1 MDRLQNIE
9 TFVRVAQ
16 AQSFTEAARQ
26 LRVSRSVVTARIK
39 HLEEHVGAPL
49 FHRSTRMVRLTETGQ
64 LFLRESAEL
73 VAQANDLVEQMRG
86 SHEAPTGTL
95 RLHALT
101 GLVLG
106 HLPSLLDA
114 FQQRFP
120 DIKIELSV
128 SDTIVDPT
136 SAGVDCSLQIFSSTA
151 TDIIAKHLFPVR
163 RILCAS
169 PAYLAKHGAPKDPR
183 DLHGHRLGL
192 YSRYPTR
199 DRWVFHRAGGAG
211 GEVTVYLS
219 AHLFTNSVHLLREY
233 ALEHAALVCVPTLVA
248 APALLDGSLRLVLP
262 DYQLS
267 SFWLSA
273 VYARTS
279 RNAFKLRLF
288 LDHLQDSF
296 TATPPWDAALIE
308 RGLLPADPLTE

>member
-39 HLEEHVGAPL
+39 QLEDHVGSPL

-64 LFLRESAEL
+64 LFLRESTEL
-73 VAQANDLVEQMRG
+73 VAQANALVEQMRESG
-86 SHEAPTGTL
+86 ESPSGTL

-106 HLPSLLDA
+106 HLPTLLKD
-114 FQQRFP
+114 FQLRYP
-120 DIKIELSV
+120 DIQIELSV
-128 SDTIVDPT
+128 SDAIVDPT
-136 SAGVDCSLQIFSSTA
+136 TAGVDCALQIFSSTA
-151 TDIIAKHLFPVR
+151 TDIISKHLFPVR
-163 RILCAS
+163 RVLCAS
-169 PAYLAKHGAPKDPR
+169 PAYLAKHGVPKDPR

-192 YSRYPTR
+192 YSRYPSR
-199 DRWVFHRAGGAG
+199 DRWVFHHKGQDT
-211 GEVTVYLS
+211 TVYL
-219 AHLFTNSVHLLREY
+219 AADLFTNSVHLLREY
-233 ALEHAALVCVPTLVA
+233 ALEDAALVCVPTLVA
-248 APALLDGSLRLVLP
+248 APALLDGSLQLVLC
-262 DYQLS
+262 DHQLS
-267 SFWLSA
+267 AFWLSA

-296 TATPPWDAALIE
+296 STVPPWDASLIS
-308 RGLLPADPLTE
+308 RGLLQEDVRIE

>member
-101 GLVLG
+101 GL
-106 HLPSLLDA
+106 
-114 FQQRFP
+114 
-120 DIKIELSV
+120 
-128 SDTIVDPT
+128 
-136 SAGVDCSLQIFSSTA
+136 
-151 TDIIAKHLFPVR
+151 
-163 RILCAS
+163 
-169 PAYLAKHGAPKDPR
+169 
-183 DLHGHRLGL
+183 
-192 YSRYPTR
+192 
-199 DRWVFHRAGGAG
+199 G
-211 GEVTVYLS
+211 GE
-219 AHLFTNSVHLLREY
+219 
-233 ALEHAALVCVPTLVA
+233 
-248 APALLDGSLRLVLP
+248 
-262 DYQLS
+262 
-267 SFWLSA
+267 
-273 VYARTS
+273 
-279 RNAFKLRLF
+279 
-288 LDHLQDSF
+288 
-296 TATPPWDAALIE
+296 
-308 RGLLPADPLTE
+308 